1 MRELLAMP
9 FYALGLALAGI
20 AAAIG
25 YIGYLIE
32 GLE

>member
-9 FYALGLALAGI
+9 FYVLGLALAGI